1 MLRLHVLISNT
12 LQVDNAR
19 QSPYSNLRGT
29 KSYDASQARRQS
41 QTNGMNGQ
49 SSQQSL
55 PNSQKENPF
64 DRGYEEYNISAEAVN
79 YAGSTEH
86 DKSSFESSLASPSLH
101 GMQGSSNSTRVS
113 SPLRETAG
121 TTLSPQRSPL
131 RSSFTMPSRNDDL
144 GLGHN
149 AWADAD
155 EDDPDFGKEQEVKL
169 TF

>member
-1 MLRLHVLISNT
+1 MLTSISM
-12 LQVDNAR
+12 QVDKAK

-41 QTNGMNGQ
+41 QNNGINGQ
-49 SSQQSL
+49 SSQLSL

-64 DRGYEEYNISAEAVN
+64 DRGYDEYNISAETVN
-79 YAGSTEH
+79 YSGSAGH
-86 DKSSFESSLASPSLH
+86 NKSSFESSLASPSIH
-101 GMQGSSNSTRVS
+101 GMHVSSNSTRVS

-121 TTLSPQRSPL
+121 TTSSPQRFPL
-131 RSSFTMPSRNDDL
+131 RSSFTMPSRNDDI
-144 GLGHN
+144 GFGHN

-155 EDDPDFGKEQEVKL
+155 EEDPDFGKEQEIKL